1 VRVIEAEIKRVLHY
15 AKQRLPDLIN
25 HYFSGE
31 NELPLDMNEFWELE
45 RVIRRQALK
54 LLEEHSIENAP
65 KELLKNLYETF
76 EGEID
81 D

>member
-1 VRVIEAEIKRVLHY
+1 
-15 AKQRLPDLIN
+15 
-25 HYFSGE
+25 
-31 NELPLDMNEFWELE
+31 MNEFWELE